1 MKKLLQFSTLLFIA
15 ALAIA
20 LSPAFVSSAHASAL
34 HNVNVASAHSAIYS
48 AQATSPAPQSQ
59 PAAQPQSQTPPP
71 NNQNPNAGAPP
82 SETQGRRLP
91 KTASPLPEL
100 ALIGFLSLLGIVV
113 IRRVV
118 SNLI

>member
-34 HNVNVASAHSAIYS
+34 HNVASAHSAIYS

-71 NNQNPNAGAPP
+71 NNQNPNPGAPP

>member
-1 MKKLLQFSTLLFIA
+1 MKKLLQFSTLLFLA

-20 LSPAFVSSAHASAL
+20 LSPAFVSSAHASAAL
-34 HNVNVASAHSAIYS
+34 PNVASAHSAIYS

-71 NNQNPNAGAPP
+71 NNQNPNPGAPP